1 MATSSPYCKQSVTDP
16 VLIHR
21 IVGAGSH
28 GSSLSYLG
36 SVKMLVPDPT
46 LGKQKKFIPILPL
59 KKKSGMTLRTK
70 FVPVWIHMIDGA
82 GSPGSSMFKLCLACR
97 LRVRVEIYQIQIWPS
112 RKNGSGNSDPGV
124 HTGSSSD
131 LRENIGAGS
140 DPLETEYFIRMLPR
154 KKIGYNPLEKIGSGD
169 WWL

>member
-1 MATSSPYCKQSVTDP
+1 MILFTMIFNWCSAPEVSIAFEEKIVYDNLDKISVC
-16 VLIHR
+16 
-21 IVGAGSH
+21 
-28 GSSLSYLG
+28 
-36 SVKMLVPDPT
+36 
-46 LGKQKKFIPILPL
+46 
-59 KKKSGMTLRTK
+59 
-70 FVPVWIHMIDGA
+70 IHMIDGA

-97 LRVRVEIYQIQIWPS
+97 WRVRVEIYQIQIWPS